1 MLGSAR
7 GLSKWEP
14 LKFSLHAIICSWDE
28 KVLREPFGKFKNY
41 ACTDTSIYLK
51 TAVLMLF
58 FFTEK
63 KLILF
68 TAFILFIWV
77 WGSGLWLPFARYLC
91 NSSSK
96 CTFSEQFLQSY
107 CILESVVSTLFST
120 VQFIYISKRLQ
131 LIPSFLFWWLIGV
144 TFHMLSGHCAP
155 VEVVPGN
162 TCWNAV
168 CM

>member
-58 FFTEK
+58 FSQRRSSYFYCFYFVY
-63 KLILF
+63 LSLR
-68 TAFILFIWV
+68 V
-77 WGSGLWLPFARYLC
+77 WSLPFARYLC

-155 VEVVPGN
+155 VEVVLGN